1 MKKYGRKMM
10 GIFTAAA
17 MTTAVFAGNVA
28 VSADDGAVEAI
39 QEGLMNTFSGI
50 DQIFDMDLSEFENAE
65 QATVDYSI
73 SGMVPSEDGAMEFKA
88 DLESVMDLDEG
99 ALSFEGNISAM
110 GMDIPFVMCMD
121 DSHIVVELPG
131 ILDQAVSYDF
141 SSDEAEGFLAEMLGE
156 EGIAMINEQLRSI
169 IPTMEMQR
177 DMSTSTKGKFKEI
190 ANEFLQTHEFTGPE
204 EGDLDGVAV
213 EGYSTVITAE
223 HLSDLWD
230 KLKEVEITTSM
241 NVEEYLNQVLATQSM
256 SGESGFISSA
266 AELEE
271 ALASAPEIGLAFWLA
286 DNTCRAL
293 DVTVDEDT
301 LHMVFN
307 GEEEPW
313 RSISIQDG
321 ENEVASVET
330 VDDGGVE
337 TLTMAVSGEEQFTL
351 TYDKTSGDFALALP
365 EATGLGEITGRC
377 YMEDGDLVITVDFMG
392 FNLELTEKI
401 GGEVAEPEGEVLELN
416 TASSETVQELMGSLM
431 SLMGAVEVE
440 DTASSAA

>member
-1 MKKYGRKMM
+1 
-10 GIFTAAA
+10 
-17 MTTAVFAGNVA
+17 
-28 VSADDGAVEAI
+28 
-39 QEGLMNTFSGI
+39 
-50 DQIFDMDLSEFENAE
+50 
-65 QATVDYSI
+65 
-73 SGMVPSEDGAMEFKA
+73 
-88 DLESVMDLDEG
+88 
-99 ALSFEGNISAM
+99 
-110 GMDIPFVMCMD
+110 
-121 DSHIVVELPG
+121 
-131 ILDQAVSYDF
+131 
-141 SSDEAEGFLAEMLGE
+141 
-156 EGIAMINEQLRSI
+156 MINEQLRSI

-177 DMSTSTKGKFKEI
+177 DMSTSTKGKFSEI
-190 ANEFLQTHEFTGPE
+190 IDEFLQTHEFAGPE
-204 EGDLDGVAV
+204 EGDMDGVAV
-213 EGYSTVITAE
+213 EGYTTEITAE

-241 NVEEYLNQVLATQSM
+241 NVEQYLDQVLASQSM
-256 SGESGFISSA
+256 GEGSGFISSVE
-266 AELEE
+266 ELEE
-271 ALASAPEIGLAFWLA
+271 ALASAPDIGLAFWLA
-286 DNTCRAL
+286 DDTCREV

-301 LHMVFN
+301 LYMIFN

-313 RSISIQDG
+313 RSISIQDD

-416 TASSETVQELMGSLM
+416 TASSETIQELMGSLM
-431 SLMGAVEVE
+431 GLMGVVENE
-440 DTASSAA
+440 DVTSAA